1 MADDITAIIRDLR
14 KEAIERCRR
23 RIVEA
28 AQNLGKKPRK
38 PGQDYGLM
46 SPLKRQHGL

>member
-14 KEAIERCRR
+14 KEAIERCRK
-23 RIVEA
+23 RIVDA

-38 PGQDYGLM
+38 PEQDYGIM
-46 SPLKRQHGL
+46 SMIKRQHGL